1 MTGRTKDK
9 AFLRIAH
16 EKIVPCRFC
25 GERPF
30 QELHHFGSGG
40 MALKGSD
47 YLVVR
52 LCTQCHHDG
61 GPRKAR
67 KVRAMRNDE
76 DYETLAI
83 CLQDAAD
90 LMEAYII
97 RLRRR

>member
-1 MTGRTKDK
+1 VTGRTKDK
-9 AFLRIAH
+9 DFLRFAH
-16 EKIVPCRFC
+16 EEIVPCRFC
-25 GERPF
+25 FGRPF

-52 LCTQCHHDG
+52 LCTECHH
-61 GPRKAR
+61 KAR
-67 KVRAMRNDE
+67 KVRAMRNAE

-90 LMEAYII
+90 LMEAYIL
-97 RLRRR
+97 RLRRRRHK

>member
-9 AFLRIAH
+9 AFLRFAH
-16 EKIVPCRFC
+16 EEIVPCRFC
-25 GERPF
+25 HERAF

-40 MALKGSD
+40 MGLKGSD

-52 LCTQCHHDG
+52 LCTPCHHSS
-61 GPRKAR
+61 RAR
-67 KVRAMRNDE
+67 KVRSMKNAE

-90 LMEAYII
+90 LMESYII
-97 RLRRR
+97 RLRRRR